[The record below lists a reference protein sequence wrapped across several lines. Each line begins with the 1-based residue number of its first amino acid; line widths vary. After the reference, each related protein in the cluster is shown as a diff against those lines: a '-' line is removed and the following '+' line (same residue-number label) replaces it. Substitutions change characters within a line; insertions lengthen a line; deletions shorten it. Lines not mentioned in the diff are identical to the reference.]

1 MKTDIVQ
8 QHKNMHPK
16 GADTK
21 YIEGV
26 GMRKTAVARVRIYEA
41 TDTVYCINARNL
53 EDYFD
58 IPYEQRVVREALEKA
73 ETQTPFYVSVLVSG
87 SGRNAQA
94 EAVRHGLARA
104 LVDYDP
110 ELRPTLKKAGFLKR
124 DPRQVE
130 RKKFGLRKARK
141 KEQWSKR

>member
-1 MKTDIVQ
+1 MRSEIVIKQ
-8 QHKNMHPK
+8 KASKPK
-16 GADTK
+16 DASDK

-26 GMRKTAVARVRIYEA
+26 GMRKTAVARVRIFESKETSYLINGRTLEEYFA
-41 TDTVYCINARNL
+41 KSNDRKTVLAVL
-53 EDYFD
+53 
-58 IPYEQRVVREALEKA
+58 QKA
-73 ETQTPFYVSVLVSG
+73 EIDTPFFVSVLVRG
-87 SGRNAQA
+87 SGVSAQA
-94 EAVRHGLARA
+94 EAIRHGLARA
-104 LVDYDP
+104 LEKFDP

>member
-1 MKTDIVQ
+1 MKAETKEL
-8 QHKNMHPK
+8 HKSNMPK
-16 GADTK
+16 SVTGR

-26 GMRKTAVARVRIYEA
+26 GMRKTAVARVRIFEA
-41 TDTVYCINARNL
+41 KTQDFLINGRKLEEYFVLPADQLTVK
-53 EDYFD
+53 
-58 IPYEQRVVREALEKA
+58 EALNKA
-73 ETQTPFYVSVLVSG
+73 ETSTPFFVSVMVKG
-87 SGRNAQA
+87 SGVSAQA
-94 EAVRHGLARA
+94 EAIRHGIARA
-104 LVDYDP
+104 LVEYDP

>member
-1 MKTDIVQ
+1 MTETLTQK
-8 QHKNMHPK
+8 HEELKPK
-16 GADTK
+16 GTADT

-26 GMRKTAVARVRIYEA
+26 GMRKTAVARVRIFESKGNVIVVNGRPAEEYFM
-41 TDTVYCINARNL
+41 NAGDL
-53 EDYFD
+53 KS
-58 IPYEQRVVREALEKA
+58 VRAPLEKT
-73 ETQTPFYVSVLVSG
+73 ETTQEFYVSVIVRG
-87 SGRNAQA
+87 SGISAQA

-104 LVDYDP
+104 LVAYDA

>member
-1 MKTDIVQ
+1 MSEVATQLKSMKPT
-8 QHKNMHPK
+8 
-16 GADTK
+16 GSADK

-26 GMRKTAVARVRIYEA
+26 GMRKTAVARVRIFEA
-41 TDTVYCINARNL
+41 KEDSVAVNGRTL
-53 EDYFD
+53 EDYFPNVTD
-58 IPYEQRVVREALEKA
+58 QNAVMAPLRKSEGDKKFFVSALV
-73 ETQTPFYVSVLVSG
+73 QG
-87 SGRNAQA
+87 SGVNAQA
-94 EAVRHGLARA
+94 EAIRHGLSRA
-104 LVDYDP
+104 LVKLDP

>member
-1 MKTDIVQ
+1 MKAEIKEK
-8 QHKNMHPK
+8 HKSSMPK
-16 GADTK
+16 NVEGR

-41 TDTVYCINARNL
+41 KTQGFLINGRTLEEYFALDADRLTVK
-53 EDYFD
+53 
-58 IPYEQRVVREALEKA
+58 EALNKA
-73 ETQTPFYVSVLVSG
+73 ETSTPFFVSVIVQG
-87 SGRNAQA
+87 SGVSAQA
-94 EAVRHGLARA
+94 DAIRHGIARA
-104 LVDYDP
+104 LVTHDP
-110 ELRPTLKKAGFLKR
+110 DLRPTLKKAGFLKR